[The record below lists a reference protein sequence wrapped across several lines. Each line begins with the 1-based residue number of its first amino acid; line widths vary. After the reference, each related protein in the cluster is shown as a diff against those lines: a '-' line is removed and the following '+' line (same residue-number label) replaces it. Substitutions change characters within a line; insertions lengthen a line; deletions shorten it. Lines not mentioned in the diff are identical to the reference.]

1 MKCVTEYT
9 QNFEIK
15 LSFGTSSLLHFSCKN
30 EKKLSNKEK
39 TKQPCLIEQHINYWK
54 LVVTSKGKLGPVCK
68 VESYSFWWPD

>member
-1 MKCVTEYT
+1 LVGFSFTLKKLNHCLKCVTEYT

-39 TKQPCLIEQHINYWK
+39 TKQPCLIEQHINY
-54 LVVTSKGKLGPVCK
+54 
-68 VESYSFWWPD
+68 